1 MKRIL
6 LVFTSLLLALCSV
19 SATAQTKHYEKGV
32 EVNGAFGLDKLQKY
46 SFGIATVHS
55 YRFGEHF
62 ALGGGVGYEYLNGL
76 FFESYCYKGSLYPS
90 EHEYVYDIRSLLKL
104 FGRAKFNLTKSSVSP
119 FLAVD
124 LGYTI
129 SLRNVKNMAKGFF
142 VQPAFGCDFKIGSN
156 QKIFIMAG
164 YNGQQYSYDYFNL
177 TLGESGV
184 ELQKAFAEKI
194 NVVIG
199 FDF

>member
-1 MKRIL
+1 MKRML
-6 LVFTSLLLALCSV
+6 LVFTSLLLVLCSV

-62 ALGGGVGYEYLNGL
+62 ALGGGVGYEYLNAL
-76 FFESYCYKGSLYPS
+76 LYQSYWYKGSLYPS
-90 EHEYVYDIRSLLKL
+90 EVEYSYDVRNLIKL

-119 FLAVD
+119 FFAVD

-129 SLRNVKNMAKGFF
+129 SLKNAKNMARGFF
-142 VQPAFGCDFKIGSN
+142 VQPAFGCDFKIGSD

-164 YNGQQYSYDYFNL
+164 YNGQQYSYNYFNL
-177 TLGESGV
+177 TSGKSGV
-184 ELQKAFAEKI
+184 ELQKAFAGKI

>member
-76 FFESYCYKGSLYPS
+76 LYESYWYKGPLYPS
-90 EHEYVYDIRSLLKL
+90 ELEYSYDIRNLIKL

-124 LGYTI
+124 LGYTFG
-129 SLRNVKNMAKGFF
+129 LKNAKNMARGLF
-142 VQPAFGCDFKIGSN
+142 VQPVFGCDFKIGSN

-177 TLGESGV
+177 TSGESGV